1 MKHEH
6 MSRVERFERL
16 SYLRDFTVAR
26 DHIDPRGWKV
36 LNVEGHVVGEV
47 KDLIVDMDRM
57 RAAYLDVE
65 LDRKAFELRD
75 PHVLV
80 PMSRAQR
87 DGDHRRLIVQ
97 GLTRER
103 IAELRAARETYMRE
117 FWNRWWDVDRA
128 VVSERE
134 WSPHI
139 TRTIAHEDLQHALEN
154 VRPGETVRIPVV
166 KEEIVVER
174 RVYSEDA
181 PPVAS
186 TPSKGS

>member
-6 MSRVERFERL
+6 MSQAERFERL
-16 SYLRDFTVAR
+16 SYVRDFTVAR
-26 DHIDPRGWKV
+26 DQIDPRGWKV

-65 LDRKAFELRD
+65 LDRKAFEMRD

-87 DGDHRRLIVQ
+87 DGNHRRLIVD

-103 IAELRAARETYMRE
+103 VAQLRTARETYMRE
-117 FWNRWWDVDRA
+117 FWNDWWDVGRAGVSDRD
-128 VVSERE
+128 

-139 TRTIAHEDLQHALEN
+139 TRTIAHEDLQRAIEN

-186 TPSKGS
+186 ASKDS

>member
-6 MSRVERFERL
+6 MSRMERFERL

-26 DHIDPRGWKV
+26 DQVDPRGWKV

-47 KDLIVDMDRM
+47 KELIVDTDRM

-80 PMSRAQR
+80 PMSRARR
-87 DGDHRRLIVQ
+87 DGDHRRLIVE

-103 IAELRAARETYMRE
+103 IADLRAARETHMRE
-117 FWNRWWDVDRA
+117 FWSRWWDEDRA
-128 VVSERE
+128 SVSDRD

-139 TRTIAHEDLQHALEN
+139 ARTVAREDLQHALET

-166 KEEIVVER
+166 TEEIVVER

-181 PPVAS
+181 PVAIE
-186 TPSKGS
+186 TKGS